1 MVARFQDG
9 WLHVIWKWNK
19 SICAW
24 EYGIRVGWVGWVG
37 KSTNQGYVCGRVGT
51 LHSDRGAM
59 VDLSYESGPKSEA
72 GLGRHCCSDAENG
85 DSPRMFAS
93 IMQMIV
99 RPILM
104 IT

>member
-1 MVARFQDG
+1 M
-9 WLHVIWKWNK
+9 LTI
-19 SICAW
+19 SLPC
-24 EYGIRVGWVGWVG
+24 
-37 KSTNQGYVCGRVGT
+37 QGLVGT

-59 VDLSYESGPKSEA
+59 VDLSYESGPKYEA

-99 RPILM
+99 QPM

>member
-1 MVARFQDG
+1 MYTLRF
-9 WLHVIWKWNK
+9 LVLCLVCPPKWWRRLYAI
-19 SICAW
+19 SA
-24 EYGIRVGWVGWVG
+24 GIISMKHTPKKQTLLGNIASVE
-37 KSTNQGYVCGRVGT
+37 GT
-51 LHSDRGAM
+51 LHSARGAM
-59 VDLSYESGPKSEA
+59 VDLSHESGPKSEA
-72 GLGRHCCSDAENG
+72 VRGRHCCSDAENG

>member
-1 MVARFQDG
+1 MVG
-9 WLHVIWKWNK
+9 
-19 SICAW
+19 
-24 EYGIRVGWVGWVG
+24 
-37 KSTNQGYVCGRVGT
+37 
-51 LHSDRGAM
+51 
-59 VDLSYESGPKSEA
+59 LSHESGPQSEV

-99 RPILM
+99 RTILM

>member
-1 MVARFQDG
+1 MDSLQSKNS
-9 WLHVIWKWNK
+9 LHVT
-19 SICAW
+19 
-24 EYGIRVGWVGWVG
+24 YLD
-37 KSTNQGYVCGRVGT
+37 TTQTVGT
-51 LHSDRGAM
+51 LHSDTM
-59 VDLSYESGPKSEA
+59 VDLSHESGPKSEA

-99 RPILM
+99 RPIFM

>member
-1 MVARFQDG
+1 
-9 WLHVIWKWNK
+9 
-19 SICAW
+19 
-24 EYGIRVGWVGWVG
+24 
-37 KSTNQGYVCGRVGT
+37 
-51 LHSDRGAM
+51 M
-59 VDLSYESGPKSEA
+59 VDLSHESGPKSEA

-85 DSPRMFAS
+85 GSPRMFAS

>member
-1 MVARFQDG
+1 
-9 WLHVIWKWNK
+9 
-19 SICAW
+19 
-24 EYGIRVGWVGWVG
+24 
-37 KSTNQGYVCGRVGT
+37 
-51 LHSDRGAM
+51 M
-59 VDLSYESGPKSEA
+59 VDLSHESGPKSEA

-104 IT
+104 IDHVNQ

>member
-1 MVARFQDG
+1 MGVT
-9 WLHVIWKWNK
+9 IPM
-19 SICAW
+19 
-24 EYGIRVGWVGWVG
+24 
-37 KSTNQGYVCGRVGT
+37 VGT

-59 VDLSYESGPKSEA
+59 VDLSFESGPKSEA
-72 GLGRHCCSDAENG
+72 GLGRHCYSDAENG